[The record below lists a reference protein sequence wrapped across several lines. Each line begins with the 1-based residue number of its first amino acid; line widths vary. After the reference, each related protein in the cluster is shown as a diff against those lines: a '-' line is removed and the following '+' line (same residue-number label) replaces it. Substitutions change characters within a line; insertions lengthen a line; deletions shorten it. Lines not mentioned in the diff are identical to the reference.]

1 MKSRLNAYTLDITIK
16 ALRYYTRKHKKN
28 ERAIWAQFFDLLCFD
43 ALIGG
48 TDRHYNNW
56 GILEKADSG
65 KFLRISPAFDN
76 GVSLMWKMKEYKP
89 KFLEGAFDR
98 SFIKK
103 AESMFKKKQ
112 GGKYKLY
119 ELLIELYSIDEYKRS
134 KIATNILNRISNVE
148 ISKIHAVLI
157 QTVPRL
163 KMFETKNGELD
174 FICEYVK
181 LRLEMLKNT
190 LYILSKTRDV

>member
-1 MKSRLNAYTLDITIK
+1 VRS
-16 ALRYYTRKHKKN
+16 
-28 ERAIWAQFFDLLCFD
+28 
-43 ALIGG
+43 
-48 TDRHYNNW
+48 
-56 GILEKADSG
+56 
-65 KFLRISPAFDN
+65 
-76 GVSLMWKMKEYKP
+76 VS
-89 KFLEGAFDR
+89 
-98 SFIKK
+98 KK